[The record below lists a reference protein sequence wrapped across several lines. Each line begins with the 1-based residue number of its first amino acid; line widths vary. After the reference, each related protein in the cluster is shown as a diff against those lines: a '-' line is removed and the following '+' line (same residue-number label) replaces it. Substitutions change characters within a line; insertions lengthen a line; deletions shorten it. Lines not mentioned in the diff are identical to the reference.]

1 MLSGVPDLDQRGRL
15 RINLTQREFEV
26 EGSEEFVRSFADR
39 IQELLRPA
47 GRTAAAASGPPAREP
62 SGRRPAARPIS
73 AASASSCCAC
83 RPRATDVDKML
94 AAGFYV
100 QASSADDAFATAD
113 ANRRLTEQ
121 GIKLGNP
128 SQCVKQSLLAK
139 RVFLVSKGRYRVSQP
154 GRAHLR
160 QLLGPGR
167 GGLTGPTRR
176 RTIQHRHHGPDT
188 DPGDPN

>member
-1 MLSGVPDLDQRGRL
+1 LDQRGRL

-39 IQELLRPA
+39 IQELLDQLDAPPPA
-47 GRTAAAASGPPAREP
+47 PATPAPAREAAADPGAADLGTFGEFLLRLP
-62 SGRRPAARPIS
+62 SS
-73 AASASSCCAC
+73 
-83 RPRATDVDKML
+83 ATDVDKML

-100 QASSADDAFATAD
+100 QAGSADDAFATAD

-154 GRAHLR
+154 GRAYLR
-160 QLLGPGR
+160 QLLGP
-167 GGLTGPTRR
+167 LV
-176 RTIQHRHHGPDT
+176 T
-188 DPGDPN
+188 D

>member
-1 MLSGVPDLDQRGRL
+1 VELLILDQRGRL
-15 RINLTQREFEV
+15 RINLSQREFEV
-26 EGSEEFVRSFADR
+26 EGSEDFVRGFADR
-39 IQELLRPA
+39 IQELLDLFDLP
-47 GRTAAAASGPPAREP
+47 PPAAVASDNGPGTEANTTLGTFGEFILSLP
-62 SGRRPAARPIS
+62 S
-73 AASASSCCAC
+73 SS
-83 RPRATDVDKML
+83 TDVDKML

-100 QASSADDAFATAD
+100 QATSPDDAFATGD

-160 QLLGPGR
+160 QLLGPA
-167 GGLTGPTRR
+167 
-176 RTIQHRHHGPDT
+176 IPD
-188 DPGDPN
+188 

>member
-1 MLSGVPDLDQRGRL
+1 MDQRGRL
-15 RINLTQREFEV
+15 RINLSQREFEV
-26 EGSEEFVRSFADR
+26 EGSEEFVRGFADR
-39 IQELLRPA
+39 IQELLDLFDLPPP
-47 GRTAAAASGPPAREP
+47 AAAAVATPENGATEPPAALGTFGEFILRLP
-62 SGRRPAARPIS
+62 S
-73 AASASSCCAC
+73 SS
-83 RPRATDVDKML
+83 TDVDKML

-100 QASSADDAFATAD
+100 QATSSDDAFATGD

-160 QLLGPGR
+160 QLLGPA
-167 GGLTGPTRR
+167 
-176 RTIQHRHHGPDT
+176 IPD
-188 DPGDPN
+188 

>member
-1 MLSGVPDLDQRGRL
+1 MDQRGRL
-15 RINLTQREFEV
+15 RINLTPRDFEV

-39 IQELLRPA
+39 IQELLDQLDVPPPPP
-47 GRTAAAASGPPAREP
+47 AASAREP
-62 SGRRPAARPIS
+62 SAADPGSTDLGTFGEFLLRLP
-73 AASASSCCAC
+73 SS
-83 RPRATDVDKML
+83 ATDVDKML

-100 QASSADDAFATAD
+100 QAGSADDAFTTAD

-139 RVFLVSKGRYRVSQP
+139 RVFLLSKGRYRVSQQ

-160 QLLGPGR
+160 QLLGPVV
-167 GGLTGPTRR
+167 
-176 RTIQHRHHGPDT
+176 PD
-188 DPGDPN
+188 

>member
-1 MLSGVPDLDQRGRL
+1 MDQRGRL

-26 EGSEEFVRSFADR
+26 EGSEEFVRGFADR
-39 IQELLRPA
+39 IQDLLDQLDAPPPAAMPSAHEPAVSEPGAADLGSFGEFLLRL
-47 GRTAAAASGPPAREP
+47 P
-62 SGRRPAARPIS
+62 SS
-73 AASASSCCAC
+73 
-83 RPRATDVDKML
+83 ATDVDKML

-100 QASSADDAFATAD
+100 QAGSADDAFATAD

-154 GRAHLR
+154 GRAYLR
-160 QLLGPGR
+160 QLLGNVVA
-167 GGLTGPTRR
+167 
-176 RTIQHRHHGPDT
+176 D
-188 DPGDPN
+188 

>member
-1 MLSGVPDLDQRGRL
+1 LLILDQRGRL
-15 RINLTQREFEV
+15 RINLSQREFEV
-26 EGSEEFVRSFADR
+26 EGSEEFVRGFVDR
-39 IQELLRPA
+39 VQELLDLFDLPPP
-47 GRTAAAASGPPAREP
+47 AAAVAGDNAQATEANTTLGTFGEFILSLP
-62 SGRRPAARPIS
+62 S
-73 AASASSCCAC
+73 SS
-83 RPRATDVDKML
+83 TDVDKML

-100 QASSADDAFATAD
+100 QVTSPDDAFATGD

-160 QLLGPGR
+160 QLLGPA
-167 GGLTGPTRR
+167 
-176 RTIQHRHHGPDT
+176 IPD
-188 DPGDPN
+188 